1 MAGIEDAQHLVVVED
16 LVQAAAVVTVRV
28 GKVIKIPGVL
38 TEAGSLFVLVA
49 GTGFEPATSGL

>member
-1 MAGIEDAQHLVVVED
+1 MARRDGLIY
-16 LVQAAAVVTVRV
+16 AVISEVILLHATRVR
-28 GKVIKIPGVL
+28 KVIKIPGVL